1 MLCQYNNTDNINTL
15 VEVSEF
21 KIVFKPELVRTSF
34 DLGYFHCTVIEV
46 TSKIPSNNTVSR
58 DDVTGE
64 KVT

>member
-1 MLCQYNNTDNINTL
+1 MLCQYNNTDNNNTL

-21 KIVFKPELVRTSF
+21 KTVFKPELVRTSF
-34 DLGYFHCTVIEV
+34 DLGYFQCTVIEV
-46 TSKIPSNNTVSR
+46 TSKIPSNNTASR